1 MLVQLS
7 SPDETE
13 QSPEILS
20 VSFVLVL
27 PKGKLLRLE
36 AMLLNF
42 TNQTFFFFL
51 KKLFL
56 EQLKLDEPEPLF
68 RK

>member
-27 PKGKLLRLE
+27 PKGKLLRME

-42 TNQTFFFFL
+42 TNQTFFL

>member
-51 KKLFL
+51 KKLL
-56 EQLKLDEPEPLF
+56 TRAVKA
-68 RK
+68 R

>member
-42 TNQTFFFFL
+42 TNQTFFFF
-51 KKLFL
+51 KEIISRAVKA
-56 EQLKLDEPEPLF
+56 
-68 RK
+68 R